1 MRLQLE
7 KRVVM
12 RLMRSASVITAD
24 EVEGNPGG
32 TKQRKVGEVRVGGPV
47 VIRRLRIGHALR
59 PGACLFK

>member
-12 RLMRSASVITAD
+12 RLMRLASVITAD

-32 TKQRKVGEVRVGGPV
+32 G
-47 VIRRLRIGHALR
+47 
-59 PGACLFK
+59 